1 MSFRKYGNAMKRI
14 AAMVL
19 GSVCLGALSGVA
31 ADAQKVNPYSLVLS
45 QAPPAELPARAA
57 ALVKKAKARD
67 WSVTAV
73 NVVKA
78 ALEARP
84 ASACAVVNSISKAVP
99 EMAPIAAGTAAE
111 VQPKQAVAIAKAAAA
126 AAPSKAAKIVV
137 AVSRAVPNSYR
148 VVAVAVCDA
157 VPGSDQAILS
167 GLSLAFPELK
177 KHIDDALAN
186 TTGDLPSV
194 GVILDQAGPLSLA
207 SASDPTDAR
216 GPAIGPPSVPLTT
229 TPISVNPANSSPVA
243 AGQRNYSSP

>member
-1 MSFRKYGNAMKRI
+1 MPWKITIVVGIWCALMSFRKYGNAMKRI

-111 VQPKQAVAIAKAAAA
+111 LQPKQAVAIAEAAAD
-126 AAPSKAAKIVV
+126 AAPSNADEIVA
-137 AVSRAVPNSYR
+137 AVSRAVPGSYADDHR
-148 VVAVAVCDA
+148 RGHGPPEHPPHPPHP
-157 VPGSDQAILS
+157 VPG
-167 GLSLAFPELK
+167 P
-177 KHIDDALAN
+177 H
-186 TTGDLPSV
+186 
-194 GVILDQAGPLSLA
+194 GPH
-207 SASDPTDAR
+207 
-216 GPAIGPPSVPLTT
+216 
-229 TPISVNPANSSPVA
+229 
-243 AGQRNYSSP
+243 NYGCP